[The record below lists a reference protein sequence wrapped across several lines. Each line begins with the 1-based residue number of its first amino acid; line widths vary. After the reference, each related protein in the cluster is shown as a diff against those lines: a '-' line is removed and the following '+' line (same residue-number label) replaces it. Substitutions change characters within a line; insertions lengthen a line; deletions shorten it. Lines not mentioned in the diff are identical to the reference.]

1 MCAPNNCPIKVY
13 DLMKKCWESIPS
25 DRPSF
30 NVALIILEAIINE
43 TYSGEPIYTTLLE
56 DI

>member
-13 DLMKKCWESIPS
+13 DLMKKCWENIPS

-43 TYSGEPIYTTLLE
+43 TYSEEPIYTTLLE